1 MSHELMTRHNTLT
14 EASVVQVNGF
24 KEQERT
30 TLSGDDDAD
39 ASREVEASSVWE

>member
-1 MSHELMTRHNTLT
+1 MSHELLTRHNTLT

-30 TLSGDDDAD
+30 TLGGDDAD
-39 ASREVEASSVWE
+39 ASREVGASSDWE